1 MNINELIEKENP
13 TVEESIFVQN
23 FMIDAMVK
31 QLEHQRETIKTH
43 EATIQS
49 LVEFNS
55 EYRDAITQIQLAYQ
69 DLCRQFDVVKQAS
82 VELGGG
88 YQASE
93 TGIVFR

>member
-49 LVEFNS
+49 LVESNTELRAGFT
-55 EYRDAITQIQLAYQ
+55 EMQLAMTTFYEQ
-69 DLCRQFDVVKQAS
+69 MENVKSSTEA
-82 VELGGG
+82 LGG
-88 YQASE
+88 YSKS
-93 TGIVFR
+93 TGGILMQ